1 MKQMIFA
8 CFFGSICLQ
17 MMGQDD
23 MYFLSSKKAD
33 IKSQV
38 SRIVNKPETDSSD
51 IISFDAVRGEYPDS
65 LYNESAD
72 YQCTRN
78 MKRFDGYD
86 WQDAYTQGYRDGSF
100 DSYSWNYSWPY
111 SYYYGYYDPWYDPY
125 YYSWYYPGWH
135 YNSWSLYYRPYY
147 HHWCYR
153 PTYYRPSRSYTN
165 RHVSVTRRHQVPQN
179 YRSGAERNQSVTRNF
194 GSEYRS
200 NTSSSM
206 RSRSTGGVGNFRS
219 GGGGGGGTHR
229 GAR

>member
-1 MKQMIFA
+1 MKQLIFA
-8 CFFGSICLQ
+8 CFFGSLCLQ

-23 MYFLSSKKAD
+23 MYFLSSKKEN

-38 SRIVNKPETDSSD
+38 SQIVNSPGADSVD
-51 IISFDAVRGEYPDS
+51 FISFDAVRGEYPDS
-65 LYNESAD
+65 IYNESTD

-78 MKRFDGYD
+78 MERFDGYD
-86 WQDAYTQGYRDGSF
+86 WQDAYSQGYRDGSF

-111 SYYYGYYDPWYDPY
+111 SYYYGFYDPWFDPY
-125 YYSWYYPGWH
+125 YYSSWYYPAWH

-153 PTYYRPSRSYTN
+153 PTYVRVPNSYTN
-165 RHVSVTRRHQVPQN
+165 RHVSVTRRHQVPQH
-179 YRSGAERNQSVTRNF
+179 YRSGTERTPSVTRNF

-200 NTSSSM
+200 NSSSSM
-206 RSRSTGGVGNFRS
+206 RSRGSVGGSFRGNA
-219 GGGGGGGTHR
+219 GGGGGVHR